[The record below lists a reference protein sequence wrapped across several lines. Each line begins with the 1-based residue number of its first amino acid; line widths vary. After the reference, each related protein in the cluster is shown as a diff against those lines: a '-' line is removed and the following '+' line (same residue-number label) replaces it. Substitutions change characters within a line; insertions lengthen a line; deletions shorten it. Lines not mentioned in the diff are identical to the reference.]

1 MQLSNTPCD
10 IKARS
15 MSMSETQDAGA
26 RSLFADLAVAH
37 ASAGPTTPNGDASAP
52 WLVLRAQSGFG
63 DFERQINRA
72 RRAEGAGEPLGED
85 ASRLMVDWLAH
96 RHPQRSG
103 MQRDYLVAVSDTSRI
118 WSSKLFEHVE
128 QIGSRRRSRVNLIR
142 TDSGGGAFTVS
153 HLTLGEAGQTSIH
166 LYSAELRERGPEAAA
181 AVQALHSQCDL
192 LVEVIGPI
200 TRASVQHTLSRLRA
214 TLADPD
220 QPLQSCLLLV
230 SPTATAIHGEIEA
243 FVAEFSASRVH
254 ALQIGLTDTAAQ
266 WAHVLERLEI
276 VATAVAASGQTAA
289 DYSCELADVLQAMAQ
304 TEGTHWVALVG
315 RDPSVHMLQAADTP
329 SHDAHGAALS
339 MAVLVAG
346 ETRRGGDVI
355 RLETEDTLTLA
366 RVLVEPQL
374 ALAVRFDKS
383 QVSAPVAELLLA
395 RMCEDLEALHAG
407 ATTGSAA

>member
-1 MQLSNTPCD
+1 
-10 IKARS
+10 
-15 MSMSETQDAGA
+15 MSMTEVQEAGA

-37 ASAGPTTPNGDASAP
+37 AAAGPMSSHHDSAAP
-52 WLVLRAQSGFG
+52 WLALRGQSGFG

-72 RRAEGAGEPLGED
+72 RRAEGSGEPLGQD
-85 ASRLMVDWLAH
+85 ASKLMVDWLAH

-103 MQRDYLVAVSDTSRI
+103 VQRDYLVAVSDTSRI
-118 WSSKLFEHVE
+118 WSSKLFEHME
-128 QIGSRRRSRVNLIR
+128 RIGDRRRARVNLIR
-142 TDSGGGAFTVS
+142 ADNGGGALTIS
-153 HLTLGEAGQTSIH
+153 HMALGEAGQTSIH
-166 LYSAELRERGPEAAA
+166 LYSAELRERGPAAA
-181 AVQALHSQCDL
+181 TAVQVLHSQCDL

-200 TRASVQHTLSRLRA
+200 TRASVQHTLSRLRTA
-214 TLADPD
+214 LADPH

-266 WAHVLERLEI
+266 WAQVLERLET
-276 VATAVAASGQTAA
+276 VATSTASGAQAHVTDTA
-289 DYSCELADVLQAMAQ
+289 CELADVLQAMAQ

-315 RDPSVHMLQAADTP
+315 RDPSVHLLQAADTP

-355 RLETEDTLTLA
+355 RLETDDTLTLA

-374 ALAVRFDKS
+374 ALAVRFDRS
-383 QVSAPVAELLLA
+383 EVSAPVAELLLA
-395 RMCEDLEALHAG
+395 RMCEDLEALHAD
-407 ATTGSAA
+407 ATSGSAA